1 MKPEKSDK
9 IHYNRSAP
17 ENAGP
22 PSSKGRIVPARQTIS
37 GFYIPIQLLYS
48 NPARNSLSLIFAEA
62 WLTDRLGSVFNIG
75 DTQQQTQYTDLQTLC
90 NGNKKSRPWLR
101 RGVRMTHILAI
112 SFALSVRL
120 RFHCDSDSEHRRA
133 KIGKT
138 HNSILLA
145 VSCFAACLVEWC
157 KNLIF
162 LVAAVLSGL
171 CGGKSDARVAG
182 G

>member
-17 ENAGP
+17 ENAGL
-22 PSSKGRIVPARQTIS
+22 PSSKGKSACSAENIHDPAFIFQP
-37 GFYIPIQLLYS
+37 GMVCLYS

-75 DTQQQTQYTDLQTLC
+75 DTQQQTQCTDLQTLC
-90 NGNKKSRPWLR
+90 RGNKKSRPWLR

-133 KIGKT
+133 KIGKHT
-138 HNSILLA
+138 I
-145 VSCFAACLVEWC
+145 VY
-157 KNLIF
+157 
-162 LVAAVLSGL
+162 
-171 CGGKSDARVAG
+171 
-182 G
+182 

>member
-9 IHYNRSAP
+9 FITIGVHLKMQV
-17 ENAGP
+17 P
-22 PSSKGRIVPARQTIS
+22 PSSKGRIVPARQKMSTIRLFIFQPS
-37 GFYIPIQLLYS
+37 MVCLYS

-90 NGNKKSRPWLR
+90 RGNKKSRPWLR

-133 KIGKT
+133 KIGKHT
-138 HNSILLA
+138 I
-145 VSCFAACLVEWC
+145 VYY
-157 KNLIF
+157 
-162 LVAAVLSGL
+162 
-171 CGGKSDARVAG
+171 
-182 G
+182 

>member
-1 MKPEKSDK
+1 MLKIHLVGWSMKPEKSDK

-22 PSSKGRIVPARQTIS
+22 PSSKGRIVPARQKISTIWLLYS
-37 GFYIPIQLLYS
+37 NLVCLYS

-90 NGNKKSRPWLR
+90 RGNKKSRPWLR

-133 KIGKT
+133 KIGKHT
-138 HNSILLA
+138 I
-145 VSCFAACLVEWC
+145 VYY
-157 KNLIF
+157 
-162 LVAAVLSGL
+162 
-171 CGGKSDARVAG
+171 
-182 G
+182 